1 VVLRL
6 LASRL
11 AAREGDA
18 VEATA
23 AALTARHRRRAG
35 WLLVILLPLGLI
47 GLLRGAPAIDDR
59 WENTPV
65 HFWLVLATAVV
76 CVVFAFAITESA
88 RRLRDARLLLI
99 GLAFAVSAG
108 FLGLHALAT
117 PGVILAGK
125 NAGFVLATPIGLVLA
140 GAFAAAS
147 AIEYRLSASLWIV
160 QRARLLEAT
169 VICVLAA
176 WAIVSVADIPP
187 LRSPVTP
194 NEVGGPLGAVAGVG
208 CILYAF
214 AAVSYFRVYRRR
226 GGALAFAVTLGFAL
240 LAEALVVVVVSL
252 KTSWHL
258 SWWEWHALMLLG
270 FVSIAA
276 AASREW
282 HEERFSGLYL
292 EETLRG
298 RREVSVLFA
307 DLVGFT
313 PFSEQR
319 NPGEV
324 HAMLVAYFGRLAPLI
339 RDEFDGEVAE
349 FVGDQIFAV
358 FNKGGDQPDH
368 ALRAAGAGLALQ
380 RVAAEIADG
389 HPDWPSF
396 RVGINSG
403 EVLAGVVGERGHRIH
418 GVFGDTVN
426 LGARLEGQ
434 APAGGVVIGEAT
446 FEQLPHG
453 AVVEALPEL
462 QVKGRTAPV
471 TAYVLR
477 ALS

>member
-1 VVLRL
+1 MH
-6 LASRL
+6 
-11 AAREGDA
+11 
-18 VEATA
+18 ATA
-23 AALTARHRRRAG
+23 EDPITQQPSRGG

-65 HFWLVLATAVV
+65 HFWLVLGTAVV
-76 CVVFAFAITESA
+76 CVVLAFAITESA
-88 RRLRDARLLLI
+88 RRRRDGRLLLI

-117 PGVILAGK
+117 PGIILAGK

-147 AIEYRLSASLWIV
+147 AVEYRLPASLRIV
-160 QRARLLEAT
+160 RRARLLEAI
-169 VICVLAA
+169 VVCVLVA
-176 WAIVSVADIPP
+176 WAVVSVANVPP
-187 LRSPVTP
+187 LRDPITP

-208 CILYAF
+208 FILYAF
-214 AAVSYFRVYRRR
+214 AAAAYFRIYRRR

-240 LAEALVVVVVSL
+240 LAEALVVVTVSL
-252 KTSWHL
+252 KTSWQL
-258 SWWEWHALMLLG
+258 SWWEWHMLMLLG
-270 FVSIAA
+270 FISIAV

-298 RREVSVLFA
+298 RKEVSVLFA

-319 NPGEV
+319 APADV

-358 FNKGGDQPDH
+358 FNKAGDQPDH

-380 RVAAEIADG
+380 RTAAEIADG

-396 RVGINSG
+396 RVGVNSG

-426 LGARLEGQ
+426 LGARLESQ
-434 APAGGVVIGEAT
+434 APPGGVVIGRAT
-446 FEQLPHG
+446 LEQLPRG

-462 QVKGRTAPV
+462 QVKGRAAPV

-477 ALS
+477 ALP